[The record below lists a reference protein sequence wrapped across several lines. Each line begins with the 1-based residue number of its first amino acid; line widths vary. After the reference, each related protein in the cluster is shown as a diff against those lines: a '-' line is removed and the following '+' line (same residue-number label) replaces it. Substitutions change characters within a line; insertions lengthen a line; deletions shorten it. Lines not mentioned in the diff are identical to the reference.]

1 MFHTNWRTGTTPSPR
16 CDSCNDVAVGAVVF
30 FAADGRHEFNA
41 CNSCAT
47 DALTNCAPGARIR
60 YRSRATR
67 AEVSR
72 GLLGG
77 DAA

>member
-1 MFHTNWRTGTTPSPR
+1 VT
-16 CDSCNDVAVGAVVF
+16 F
-30 FAADGRHEFNA
+30 FAADGRHEFDA

-47 DALTNCAPGARIR
+47 DALMNCAPGVRVR

-72 GLLGG
+72 GLFGG